1 MMNIIKD
8 ILIFSTLVLSFGA
21 ISNIAVAIDV
31 QTGMTQPIN
40 NTIAPLEAALSA
52 VNANDFE
59 EAQKHI
65 TAARQASKE
74 ITGSTVAPKA
84 SRASDAIVKAR
95 RYVKEGNAEKAAGA
109 LKEALLIFNSIM
121 LHRPSDARSLGGL

>member
-1 MMNIIKD
+1 MNTIKE
-8 ILIFSTLVLSFGA
+8 IVIASFLILSFGA

-31 QTGMTQPIN
+31 QTGMEQPIN

-52 VNANDFE
+52 VNANDLE

-65 TAARQASKE
+65 AAARQASKE

-95 RYVKEGNAEKAAGA
+95 RYVKEGDTEKAAAA
-109 LKEALLIFNSIM
+109 LEEALLIFDSIM
-121 LHRPSDARSLGGL
+121 LHQPSEARSLGGL

>member
-1 MMNIIKD
+1 MNTIKD
-8 ILIFSTLVLSFGA
+8 ILISSTLALSLGA

-40 NTIAPLEAALSA
+40 STIAPLEAALSA
-52 VNANDFE
+52 VNANDLE

-95 RYVKEGNAEKAAGA
+95 RYVKEGKAEEAAAA
-109 LKEALLIFNSIM
+109 LKEALLIFNSII
-121 LHRPSDARSLGGL
+121 LHRPSETKSLGGL